1 VKTHKV
7 AIKKLSQYL
16 AKKGISDGEFVKIVL
31 VVGLSAAVA
40 GLMICGAVGA
50 LLQ

>member
-1 VKTHKV
+1 MKMYKV

-16 AKKGISDGEFVKIVL
+16 IKKGISDAEFIKIVL
-31 VVGLSAAVA
+31 IIGLSAAVA
-40 GLMICGAVGA
+40 GLMIYGAVGA